1 MKKNRDKIRQQIA
14 IIESIKSKRRKTPKK
29 RKFIYIA
36 KSKVTSPRFF
46 NRRSS
51 FKTPNNRNVYSYKQN
66 LIEKFIPSNLKF
78 LTLNANSPFNLN
90 SIEKKSYKSNGK
102 IEIPDIFSIIDN
114 TNESYETLRKI
125 ISALLLEKNNRVIL
139 DYHLCNK
146 VDLSTQVLMD
156 IILQD
161 FFLFI
166 KNCQQNNKQIIG
178 VFPVTIGGSN
188 INNKID
194 KLLFSVGSPAVLM
207 KDQRK
212 FDDIIPY
219 PLCIHDTESSK
230 DPIKKIE
237 SKDLDTTALV
247 EYVLESLARM
257 NKSLSPEKLDDL
269 CTVIGEILINAEEHS
284 TTRYRFSIGYFEEKK
299 EGEKHYGIFRLVILN
314 FGQTIYEKFKDPN
327 CPNKA
332 IVDKMRTLS
341 DSYTKRNL
349 LKWKTFEEESLWT
362 LYALQEG
369 VTSIP
374 TTKYRKRGNGS
385 IQFIESFFNIKESV
399 EADNFSRL
407 LILSGNTKVIFDG
420 TYCIQEKEIDSQNFK
435 VMTFN
440 KTGNIEDKPDSN
452 FVRYSDSYF
461 PGTLISAKI
470 LLNDDDFKF
479 ETN

>member
-1 MKKNRDKIRQQIA
+1 MRKNRDKIRQQIA
-14 IIESIKSKRRKTPKK
+14 ILESLKSKRRKKSFKK
-29 RKFIYIA
+29 RETNIIVKTRVSA
-36 KSKVTSPRFF
+36 PRFF
-46 NRRSS
+46 NRISTLNKPISRDI
-51 FKTPNNRNVYSYKQN
+51 NAYKQN
-66 LIEKFIPSNLKF
+66 LIEKFIPSNLKY
-78 LTLNANSPFNLN
+78 LTLNDNSPFNLN
-90 SIEKKSYKSNGK
+90 SIEKKRYKSNGR

-114 TNESYETLRKI
+114 TNESYEILRKI
-125 ISALLLEKNNRVIL
+125 ISALLLERNNKVIL
-139 DYHLCNK
+139 DYHFCNK
-146 VDLSTQVLMD
+146 VDLSTQVLLD

-166 KNCQQNNKQIIG
+166 KNCQQNNKQVIG
-178 VFPVTIGGSN
+178 IFPVTIGGSN

-194 KLLFSVGSPAVLM
+194 KLLFSVGSPAVLN

-237 SKDLDTTALV
+237 SKDLDTTALA

-257 NKSLSPEKLDDL
+257 NKSLSSEKLDDL

-314 FGQTIYEKFKDPN
+314 FGQTIYEKFKDPD
-327 CPNKA
+327 CPNKP
-332 IVDKMRTLS
+332 IVDKMKTLS

-374 TTKYRKRGNGS
+374 KKRGNGS

-407 LILSGNTKVIFDG
+407 LILSGNTKIIFDG
-420 TYCIQEKEIDSQNFK
+420 TYCIEEKEIDYHKFK

-440 KTGNIEDKPDSN
+440 KTGNIEDKPDNN

-470 LLNDDDFKF
+470 LLNDDDFKL